1 MEAHVRD
8 RYRVELVDKPPS
20 CGHHEPCRDSA
31 TDHSQPLQG
40 FKGEQQM
47 FGPVNLP
54 PYSVVQTIQ
63 GQQAAADALK
73 AQQDAEAQRAADM
86 RAMMGALAVR
96 NASTSQGR

>member
-1 MEAHVRD
+1 MSPV
-8 RYRVELVDKPPS
+8 
-20 CGHHEPCRDSA
+20 A
-31 TDHSQPLQG
+31 TRLLITANRPEDP
-40 FKGEQQM
+40 KGEHPM
-47 FGPVNLP
+47 TGPVNLP

-63 GQQAAADALK
+63 GQQAAPDALK